1 MLNFKNLHSTYTSA
15 KPFPYIIFDDFMPL
29 SDASFCRKEMEKYNQ
44 WGHDPTEYSKAAQK
58 NKFFTPWNEE
68 NLEDIKTQMPL
79 TWKYL
84 NYYNS
89 REFVKKLENLT
100 GIKNLIPDNSFAGG
114 GVHRI
119 DSGGKLSIHTD
130 YAKHPNQNNLY
141 RRINLLIYLNDN
153 WEDSWGGSLQLW
165 KNDMSECVHEIQPVM
180 NRAVIFNTTSKSLHG
195 HPHPLNTPENISRY
209 SIALYYFT
217 EEKFE
222 EFDATTAIW
231 YEIK

>member
-1 MLNFKNLHSTYTSA
+1 MLGFKNLRSLYGSA

-29 SDASFCRKEMEKYNQ
+29 SDSFFCRDEMEKYNK
-44 WGHDPTEYSKAAQK
+44 WGHDPSDYSKNAQK

-68 NLEDIKTQMPL
+68 NLEDIKAQMPL

-84 NYYNS
+84 DYFNS
-89 REFVKKLENLT
+89 KEFLKNLEDLT
-100 GIKNLIPDNSFAGG
+100 GIENLIPDNTFTGG

-130 YAKHPNQNNLY
+130 YAKHPNKNDLF
-141 RRINLLIYLNDN
+141 RRINLLIYLNSD
-153 WEDSWGGSLQLW
+153 WVDSWGGSLQLW
-165 KNDMSECVHEIQPVM
+165 KDDMSECVHEIQPVM

-195 HPHPLNTPENISRY
+195 HPHPLNTPEDISRY

-217 EEKFE
+217 KEKSE
-222 EFDATTAIW
+222 EFDTTTAVW
-231 YEIK
+231 YEI